1 VQWIIFAIK
10 GPNFYPKNEIML
22 VPMPMKCKKFLNMI
36 IAQSPTL
43 AQCPSYFLFDV
54 PTSNEETY
62 EKLLDVKLFF
72 FNVDIVLWTSTMV
85 QVHLWFGGQNMLIVP
100 NVVFFYQQIFIILVS
115 QIGTHIIRFMVRILI
130 SL

>member
-1 VQWIIFAIK
+1 
-10 GPNFYPKNEIML
+10 
-22 VPMPMKCKKFLNMI
+22 MPMKCKKFLNMI